1 MRQCLVVR
9 CVLSAFSF
17 QLVASFW
24 SCLCRPDAGAMLGLL
39 VLTALNESLLYFSR
53 VAAGA
58 TVLTLSIDWLWLRF
72 QAIPGQDASS
82 LLRNIS
88 SFEGLLALLSGRA
101 LLAASNLVLAQ
112 RVHKHGLTFLHKLA
126 SLAPHRAIAVATCS
140 CQHAR
145 HCE

>member
-1 MRQCLVVR
+1 
-9 CVLSAFSF
+9 
-17 QLVASFW
+17 
-24 SCLCRPDAGAMLGLL
+24 MLGLL

-88 SFEGLLALLSGRA
+88 SFEGLLALLSGRP
-101 LLAASNLVLAQ
+101 LQLQLAVVSTLVTVSDSPSCAGSE
-112 RVHKHGLTFLHKLA
+112 VNNAFFCADTFEGVA
-126 SLAPHRAIAVATCS
+126 RDAAPAFAVFAAC
-140 CQHAR
+140 R
-145 HCE
+145 